1 MRRQATQWLGSRI
14 GIENQGAEITLANS
28 FLPNTFERIAAL
40 IAAIGTNQFYDRV
53 LALLVALVD
62 YERRLVVKYSR
73 FSAPEFLVNES
84 MDEESTRNYLGWLY
98 RLDPL
103 LRLVSEGNVPTVTTF
118 AQMRSEDHSNAFYDE
133 IFKSGKIFDELVLFL
148 EAPGGTYIAFCFDHD
163 SRLATPE
170 EIAAFRAVEPV
181 VSEAHRLHVQNA
193 IVGGLESIYGD
204 RRVGVLVT
212 DAEGH
217 AIYRNS
223 AWETS
228 VPDDQ
233 CDELIQLAF
242 SGGEREP
249 SNWHEH
255 VLHWEHLDL
264 DVAQVGSSRI
274 LFLESHAP
282 GYLKTDIETALA
294 AFCSHYR
301 LSHRERQIVEKTMLG
316 YPTSL
321 IAEKLELSAGTI
333 KNYKQRL
340 YLKLDITSEREIF
353 SLFMSHLLGLI

>member
-1 MRRQATQWLGSRI
+1 MPWVSCRADPRS
-14 GIENQGAEITLANS
+14 AEIVLANVP
-28 FLPNTFERIAAL
+28 LPVTFDRIAAL
-40 IAAIGTNQFYDRV
+40 IAAIGTGQFYDRV
-53 LALLVALVD
+53 LALLGTLVD
-62 YERRLVVKYSR
+62 CERRLVIKYSR
-73 FSAPEFLVNES
+73 FAAPEFLVNES
-84 MDEESTRNYLGWLY
+84 LDEESTRNYLGWLY

-103 LRLVSEGNVPTVTTF
+103 LRLVSEGNVPAVTTF
-118 AQMRSEDHSNAFYDE
+118 AQMRSEDRSNAFYDE

-148 EAPGGTYIAFCFDHD
+148 EAPGGAYIAFCFDHG

-170 EIAAFRAVEPV
+170 EIAAFSAVEPV
-181 VSEAHRLHVQNA
+181 VAEAHRLHVQNA
-193 IVGGLESIYGD
+193 IAGGLGSIYGD
-204 RRVGVLVT
+204 RRVGVLLT
-212 DAEGH
+212 DAGGQ

-223 AWETS
+223 AWEAT
-228 VPDDQ
+228 VADEQ
-233 CDELIQLAF
+233 CADLVRLAF
-242 SGGEREP
+242 SVGQREP
-249 SNWHEH
+249 SHWHEH
-255 VLHWEHLDL
+255 VLHWEYLDL
-264 DVAQVGSSRI
+264 DIAQVRSSRI

-294 AFCSHYR
+294 AFCSQYR

-353 SLFMSHLLGLI
+353 SLFMSHLLGHL